1 MSLLV
6 LQLVGSNKFCKI
18 YASFV
23 KFKYLLTFC
32 CIHTAVG
39 FLLHDSHL
47 GNKSVISLDEIGEG
61 ANALLCLTNNVS
73 CCEKD
78 DDGTAGRMWYFP
90 NSSHVPL
97 GNQGSRDGVYITRGP
112 SVVRLHRRRSS
123 MISAGIFHCE
133 IIDASGTNQSIYI
146 GVYPNQQGAG
156 ILEIISLIKRNTPL
170 LPTPPTHTLMNLRCC
185 HN

>member
-6 LQLVGSNKFCKI
+6 LQLVGSNKI

-23 KFKYLLTFC
+23 KFKYLLTFYC
-32 CIHTAVG
+32 RHTAVG

-47 GNKSVISLDEIGEG
+47 ENKSVISLDEIGEG
-61 ANALLCLTNNVS
+61 PDALLCLTNNVS
-73 CCEKD
+73 CCEMG

-97 GNQGSRDGVYITRGP
+97 DNQGSRDGVYITRGP

-123 MISAGIFHCE
+123 IPVGIFHCE

-170 LPTPPTHTLMNLRCC
+170 LPTPPHTHTYELKVLSQLRI
-185 HN
+185 